1 MNTLEA
7 MRIALASLWAN
18 KLRSVLTLLGVVIAV
33 ASIIAVVTLING
45 INAYVGERIFRLG
58 ADVFIVN
65 KRPNVITN
73 IDQLLEADKRKNI
86 TLDDYEAVVENCR
99 TCKVLGASI
108 GSGSGPGGIG
118 RIRYGNESITDTSIR
133 GWTPTMARIY
143 DLELIAGRSITDADN
158 NASSGVVVI
167 GHDVLDNLLPGL
179 EPIGKEIRVD
189 GQPFTVIGVGKR
201 EGTTLG
207 QSRDNWVMM
216 PINTWMKRYADA
228 RTSVRIW
235 GKAEGI
241 GQALQMAMDEVR
253 IVLRARRHDAPGARD
268 SFEIDTN
275 QTFLSI
281 WASISQN
288 FFIVTVAIASISLVV
303 GGIVIMN
310 IMLVSVT
317 ERTREIGVR
326 KALGARKR
334 DLMRQF
340 IIESSTMAAVGGLI
354 GVIAGSAVAK
364 TITTLVGIPSSI
376 EAWSV
381 IAGMILATSVGL
393 FFGVYPASRAANLDP
408 IAALRFEL

>member
-1 MNTLEA
+1 MSTLEA

-18 KLRSVLTLLGVVIAV
+18 KLRSILTLLGVVIAV

-86 TLDDYEAVVENCR
+86 TLEDYEAVAEICR
-99 TCKVLGASI
+99 TCKVLGASV
-108 GSGSGPGGIG
+108 GGQGG
-118 RIRYGNESITDTSIR
+118 RIRYGSESITDTSVR

-143 DLELIAGRSITDADN
+143 DLELIAGRSITDSDN
-158 NASSGVVVI
+158 GTSSNVAVI
-167 GHDVLDNLLPGL
+167 GHDIVDNLLPGL

-201 EGTTLG
+201 EGSTLG

-216 PINTWMKRYADA
+216 PANTWMKRYGNA
-228 RTSVRIW
+228 RTSIRIW

-241 GQALQMAMDEVR
+241 GQSLQAAMDEVR
-253 IVLRARRHDAPGARD
+253 VVLRTRRHDPPGARD

-326 KALGARKR
+326 KALGARRR

-340 IIESSTMAAVGGLI
+340 IIESSTMAAVGGVI
-354 GVIAGSAVAK
+354 GVIVGSAVAK

-376 EAWSV
+376 ELWSV
-381 IAGMILATSVGL
+381 VAGMVLATSVGL